1 MSLTYPAFAAR
12 PKFSDT
18 HWRKPFLLWM
28 DGIEAGWAVPLLL
41 VGFVGVWFVYMT
53 LAYADGDLH
62 SDVLEAWT
70 LGRNWDWGNAKHPPL
85 MGWVARAWT
94 TVFPLTNWSLN
105 LMALTNA
112 AVGLWFIDLISRR
125 FVRGDKRFIVLLLL
139 VLMPIYQFHAQRFN
153 ANSVL
158 LATWPLATYCFLRSF
173 ETRAFGW
180 AVAAGAA
187 AALVMLGKYYS
198 VFLLAGFGF
207 AAIVHPQRWV
217 YFGSRAPWVSMG
229 AGLVALAP
237 HIYWLATTGA
247 QPCAYALERHGGKLL
262 NASLVE
268 AVVFVAGAAML
279 LALPAALWALLA
291 RSRLLNFVRD
301 FRAMNSGLWLLF
313 LVSIATIVLPAVTAV
328 LLRSSM
334 MVIWS
339 VQGLFLF
346 VILLVCGASYQI
358 ERDRIA
364 GLATFAVA
372 AALLSAAIVAP
383 AHAIYRNTHPLHEG
397 RNFYGGVSE
406 ELTRQWHAQVG
417 TPLQAVG
424 GDDALAF
431 ALAFYSP
438 DHPVY
443 ERRLVNPLPRPLPR
457 KANLKSGWAA
467 LCFNGDEYCAQAMQ
481 NIAARA
487 PRIIRS
493 EIVVQSS
500 LWGQPGASDRF
511 IAFIVPPV
519 TAQPSADPAPPA
531 QDPAALPKVSARDA
545 APTPAQAEGYWT
557 ASVEVPLVRL
567 KSLDRLRRMWWADVR
582 WAVEGQFRLMW

>member
-1 MSLTYPAFAAR
+1 MSLAYPAFAAR
-12 PKFSDT
+12 PKLSDT
-18 HWRKPFLLWM
+18 HWRKPFLLWL

-41 VGFVGVWFVYMT
+41 VGFVGAWFVYLT
-53 LAYADGDLH
+53 VAYSNGDLH

-70 LGRNWDWGNAKHPPL
+70 LGRSINWGNDKHPPL

-105 LMALTNA
+105 LMSLTNA
-112 AVGLWFIDLISRR
+112 AVGLWFVDLISRR
-125 FVRGDKRFIVLLLL
+125 FVRGDKRFVVLLLL
-139 VLMPIYQFHAQRFN
+139 MLMPIYQFHAQRFN

-173 ETRAFGW
+173 ETRELKW
-180 AVAAGAA
+180 AVAAGLA

-198 VFLLAGFGF
+198 VFLLAGFAF
-207 AAIVHPQRWV
+207 AAIVHPQRRV
-217 YFGSRAPWVSMG
+217 YFGSRAPWVSMA

-247 QPCAYALERHGGKLL
+247 QPCAYALDRHLGRLL
-262 NASLVE
+262 DASLVE

-279 LALPAALWALLA
+279 LALPAAIWALLA

-313 LVSIATIVLPAVTAV
+313 LLSIATIVFPAVTAV

-364 GLATFAVA
+364 GLAAFTVG
-372 AALLSAAIVAP
+372 AALLSAVIVAP
-383 AHAIYRNTHPLHEG
+383 AHAVYRNTHPLHEG
-397 RNFYGGVSE
+397 RNFYRQVSE

-417 TPLQAVG
+417 TPLRAVG

-438 DHPVY
+438 DHPIY
-443 ERRLVNPLPRPLPR
+443 ERRLVNPLPRPVPR
-457 KANLKSGWAA
+457 KANFESGWVA
-467 LCFNGDEYCAQAMQ
+467 LCFNGDEYCALAMQ
-481 NIAARA
+481 TIAERA

-511 IAFIVPPV
+511 IAFIVPPLS
-519 TAQPSADPAPPA
+519 AQPPSDTAPAP
-531 QDPAALPKVSARDA
+531 QDPMALPRISARDA
-545 APTPAQAEGYWT
+545 APTPGRTQGYWT
-557 ASVEVPLVRL
+557 ASVEVPVFHL
-567 KSLDRLRRMWWADVR
+567 KSLDRIRRMLWADVR
-582 WAVEGQFRLMW
+582 WAVEGEFRLMR

>member
-1 MSLTYPAFAAR
+1 MSLAYPAFAAR

-53 LAYADGDLH
+53 VAYADGDLH

-268 AVVFVAGAAML
+268 AVLFVAGAAML

-364 GLATFAVA
+364 GLAAFAVA

-457 KANLKSGWAA
+457 KANLASGWAA

-519 TAQPSADPAPPA
+519 SAQPSSDPAPPQ

-545 APTPAQAEGYWT
+545 APTPARAEGYWT